1 MIYCT
6 NCGAPCPDDA
16 KFCGKCGHALSG
28 GAAPGD
34 ISRQAPS
41 TAEENQSAGAEQ
53 TLWEGRPSDLGDQIR
68 TGLLLNNV
76 RYTITSQRLIVTTGL
91 IGKKSE
97 ELELVRVKDITLE
110 KTAMDRMMGVGTITV
125 HSSDPTTPTVLLE
138 DVRDAEKVKDLLRG
152 AVRAEKERS
161 GTRYREDL

>member
-28 GAAPGD
+28 GAATGD
-34 ISRQAPS
+34 TSHQAPS
-41 TAEENQSAGAEQ
+41 AEHPPAGGEQ

-68 TGLLLNNV
+68 TGMLLNNV

-138 DVRDAEKVKDLLRG
+138 DVRDAETVKDLLRG
-152 AVRAEKERS
+152 AVRAEKEHS